1 MKPLSIGFIIRK
13 YEEDENMQ
21 KSKTPRGMSQFKT
34 LLLSFTLLLVLAGCK
49 DSDSSSPEKNSDSE
63 TQASYQITEENGNPE
78 ITMQNQ
84 PISSFW
90 FPEELLQWKADEDPD
105 LPYNIS
111 NIPLAERVDKEKLT
125 AVNEAQNKDTEVVA
139 LSIMNSSTSGNAPH
153 GLNKFDSNTF
163 SYWQYIDKMVYWGGS
178 SGEGLI
184 VPPSPDVTNAAHKN
198 GVPILGTVFFP
209 PMAYNGKMEWLDDFL
224 HQDKEGHFPMVD
236 KLIEVADLYQFDGW
250 FINQEIEG
258 NEEQPL
264 TKEHATRMSEF
275 IKQFKE
281 QSEDKFEI
289 MYYDSM
295 TSEGIMDW
303 QNALNDENALFLID
317 EDGGKLAD
325 SMFLNFWW
333 TEDRLADKELLKAS
347 NQKAIEI
354 GFDPYK
360 VYAGVDVQANGFTTP
375 IRWDLFEKSANATYT
390 SLGLYAADWPYSSS
404 DSLED
409 FQMRENLFW
418 VNSKGDPT
426 VVDEATG
433 TEWRGISRYAIEK
446 SALATLPFTTNFN
459 VGNGYNFFIDGEKV
473 SEMDWNNRGVSDILP
488 TYRWIMEHEGM
499 NNLTPSL
506 DFAQAYYGG
515 NSLKFRG
522 KMEENK
528 ASTVKLYSADLPLTK
543 DITFTTTAKANTD
556 TQLDLVL
563 DFSDG
568 STEIVKADKKL
579 EENWTTV
586 NYDLSKFSDKVIS
599 TISYQ
604 FSTNKTTDG
613 FDMHLGNISILD
625 RTSIDTSNVTDVVV
639 EDNAFDEESML
650 AGVRLTWNVDKPENH
665 YEIYRVNDDKTRSL
679 LGVSNTTN
687 FYINT
692 LPRVGETNTS
702 TFEVVPVNSLLARG
716 TSSSA
721 SMEWPD
727 ISLPKSNFTA
737 SRTLIAPGDTVL
749 FKNLSSQ
756 NTKELAWS
764 FPGADQESSTENE
777 PTVTYSKEGT
787 YKVSLLAKS
796 DTGEDEKTIDSYIV
810 VSAKAKGDLA
820 LLSQGKPTEASS
832 FVNDNEGPSF
842 AVDGTTDSKWCAIG
856 TPPHELTIDLES
868 VKTISELSIAHAE
881 AGNEGSDM
889 NTKAYTISVSEDGI
903 TFTDVV
909 NITKNSLGN
918 TTDTF
923 APVHARY
930 VKLTIIKPTQ
940 GSDSATRIYEV
951 EVHGINET
959 LK

>member
-1 MKPLSIGFIIRK
+1 MV
-13 YEEDENMQ
+13 
-21 KSKTPRGMSQFKT
+21 QFKIF
-34 LLLSFTLLLVLAGCK
+34 LLALSLLLVLAGCT
-49 DSDSSSPEKNSDSE
+49 DSDSSAPGKNSDPESKV
-63 TQASYQITEENGNPE
+63 SYKVTEENDNPE

-105 LPYNIS
+105 FPYNIS
-111 NIPLAERVDKEKLT
+111 NTPLAKRVDKEKLT
-125 AVNEAQNKDTEVVA
+125 SVNEAQNKETEVVA

-209 PMAYNGKMEWLDDFL
+209 PMAFNGKMEWLDEFL
-224 HQDKEGHFPMVD
+224 QQDDKGHFPMVD

-264 TKEHATRMSEF
+264 TKEHATLMSDF

-317 EDGGKLAD
+317 ENGGKVAD

-333 TEDRLADKELLKAS
+333 TQDRLADKELLKAS

-360 VYAGVDVQANGFTTP
+360 VYAGVDVQANGFATP
-375 IRWDLFEKSANATYT
+375 IRWDLFEKSANETHT

-409 FQMRENLFW
+409 FQMRESLFW

-426 VVDEATG
+426 IVDEATG

-446 SALATLPFTTNFN
+446 SALATVPFTTNFN
-459 VGNGYNFFIDGEKV
+459 VGNGYNFFINGEKV
-473 SEMDWNNRGVSDILP
+473 SEMDWNNRGISDVLP
-488 TYRWIMEHEGM
+488 TYRWIMEHEGT
-499 NNLTPSL
+499 NALTPSL

-528 ASTVKLYSADLPLTK
+528 ASIVKLYSADLPLTK
-543 DITFTTTAKANTD
+543 DTTFTTTAKANAD

-579 EENWTTV
+579 GENWTTV
-586 NYDLSKFSDKVIS
+586 NYDLSKLSDKVIS

-604 FSTNKTTDG
+604 FSTAQTTDG
-613 FDMHLGNISILD
+613 FEMHLGNISIMD
-625 RTSIDTSNVTDVVV
+625 TTSIDTSNVTDVVV
-639 EDNAFDEESML
+639 EDSAFDEESML
-650 AGVRLTWNVDKPENH
+650 AGVRLTWTADQPANH
-665 YEIYRVNDDKTRSL
+665 YEIYLVNDDKTRSL
-679 LGVSNTTN
+679 LGVSNTTI

-692 LPRVGETNTS
+692 LPRADKAATS
-702 TFEVVPVNSLLARG
+702 TFEVVPVNTLLERG
-716 TSSSA
+716 TSASA
-721 SMEWPD
+721 SMEWSD
-727 ISLPKSNFTA
+727 ISLPTSNFTA
-737 SRTLIAPGDTVL
+737 KLGAS
-749 FKNLSSQ
+749 LSFTNDDASVGLPCD
-756 NTKELAWS
+756 NKARSPLA
-764 FPGADQESSTENE
+764 FALT
-777 PTVTYSKEGT
+777 
-787 YKVSLLAKS
+787 
-796 DTGEDEKTIDSYIV
+796 TI
-810 VSAKAKGDLA
+810 
-820 LLSQGKPTEASS
+820 
-832 FVNDNEGPSF
+832 
-842 AVDGTTDSKWCAIG
+842 
-856 TPPHELTIDLES
+856 
-868 VKTISELSIAHAE
+868 
-881 AGNEGSDM
+881 
-889 NTKAYTISVSEDGI
+889 
-903 TFTDVV
+903 
-909 NITKNSLGN
+909 
-918 TTDTF
+918 
-923 APVHARY
+923 
-930 VKLTIIKPTQ
+930 
-940 GSDSATRIYEV
+940 
-951 EVHGINET
+951 
-959 LK
+959 

>member
-1 MKPLSIGFIIRK
+1 MKPLSIGFIISK

-21 KSKTPRGMSQFKT
+21 KSKPSRGMYQFTVFLLSLT
-34 LLLSFTLLLVLAGCK
+34 LLVVLAGCK
-49 DSDSSSPEKNSDSE
+49 DSESGAPEKDSDFE
-63 TQASYQITEENGNPE
+63 TRVSYKVTEENANPE
-78 ITMQNQ
+78 IIMQNQ
-84 PISSFW
+84 PISSYW

-111 NIPLAERVDKEKLT
+111 NVPLAKRVDKENLT
-125 AVNEAQNKDTEVVA
+125 SVNETQNKETEVVA

-224 HQDKEGHFPMVD
+224 QQDEQGHFPMVD
-236 KLIEVADLYQFDGW
+236 KLIEVADVYQFDGW

-258 NEEQPL
+258 NKEQPL
-264 TKEHATRMSEF
+264 TKEHASLMSDF
-275 IKQFKE
+275 IKQFKK
-281 QSEDKFEI
+281 QSGDKFEI

-303 QNALNDENALFLID
+303 QNALNDENSLFLID
-317 EDGGKLAD
+317 EDGGKVAD

-347 NQKAIEI
+347 NQKATEI

-360 VYAGVDVQANGFTTP
+360 VYAGVDVQANGFATP
-375 IRWDLFEKSANATYT
+375 IRWDLFEKSANSTYT
-390 SLGLYAADWPYSSS
+390 SLGLYAADWPYSSR

-409 FQMRENLFW
+409 FQMKENLFW

-426 VVDEATG
+426 IVDSATG

-446 SALATLPFTTNFN
+446 SALATLPFTTNFS
-459 VGNGYNFFIDGEKV
+459 VGNGYNFFINGEKV
-473 SEMDWNNRGVSDILP
+473 SEMDWNNRGVSDVLP
-488 TYRWIMEHEGM
+488 TYRWIMEHEGT
-499 NNLTPSL
+499 NAVTPSL

-522 KMEENK
+522 KTEENK

-543 DITFTTTAKANTD
+543 EITFTTTAKANTA

-563 DFSDG
+563 TFSDG

-579 EENWTTV
+579 GEKWTTV
-586 NYDLSKFSDKVIS
+586 TYDLSKLSDKVIS

-604 FSTNKTTDG
+604 FSTAETTEG
-613 FDMHLGNISILD
+613 FEMNLGNISISD
-625 RTSIDTSNVTDVVV
+625 MKSVGTSNVTDVVV
-639 EDNAFDEESML
+639 EDSAFDEDSML
-650 AGVRLTWNVDKPENH
+650 AGVRLTWNVDKPEDH
-665 YEIYRVNDDKTRSL
+665 YEIYRVNEDKTRSL

-692 LPRVGETNTS
+692 LPREDKANTT
-702 TFEVVPVNSLLARG
+702 TFEVVPVNSMLEKG
-716 TSSSA
+716 ISSTV

-727 ISLPKSNFTA
+727 ISLPKSDFTA
-737 SRTLIAPGDTVL
+737 SRTLIAPGETVK

-756 NTKELAWS
+756 NTTELAWS
-764 FPGADQESSTENE
+764 FPGADQESSTETE
-777 PTVTYSKEGT
+777 PNVTYSKEGT

-796 DTGEDEKTIDSYIV
+796 ETGEDEKTIDSYIV
-810 VSAKAKGDLA
+810 VSAKAKDDLA

-832 FVNDNEGPSF
+832 FVNDNEAPNF
-842 AVDGTTDSKWCAIG
+842 AVDGKTDSKWCAIG

-868 VKTISELSIAHAE
+868 VKTISEVSIAHAE

-903 TFTDVV
+903 NFTDVA

-923 APVHARY
+923 APINARY
-930 VKLTIIKPTQ
+930 VKLTIVKPTQ

-951 EVHGINET
+951 EVHGINEV